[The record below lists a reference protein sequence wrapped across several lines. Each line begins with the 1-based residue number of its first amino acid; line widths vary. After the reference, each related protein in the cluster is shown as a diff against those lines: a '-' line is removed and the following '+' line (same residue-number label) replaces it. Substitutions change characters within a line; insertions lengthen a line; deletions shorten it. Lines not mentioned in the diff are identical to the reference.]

1 MIWYFLIKRTDRI
14 LTIIWDW
21 KKLHHFMKIFWKNPE
36 NISKI
41 NYDVKLSIS
50 CWFKEVNSKR
60 DMFILNNVFKFV
72 YMKRNSKSLVLH
84 WDKPWFTIIA
94 VPNTNYTGI
103 NMIKNN
109 HKNIMGPFKK
119 YFKLKMTFLNLCLLL
134 RHTWYLQRIYSPQ
147 KWQNFD
153 RKKNNQTIPD
163 TVDAFL
169 TRQNICSS
177 YLI

>member
-1 MIWYFLIKRTDRI
+1 
-14 LTIIWDW
+14 
-21 KKLHHFMKIFWKNPE
+21 
-36 NISKI
+36 
-41 NYDVKLSIS
+41 
-50 CWFKEVNSKR
+50 
-60 DMFILNNVFKFV
+60 MFILNNVFKFV

-109 HKNIMGPFKK
+109 HKNIVGPFKK
-119 YFKLKMTFLNLCLLL
+119 YFKLKMTFLNLCPLL
-134 RHTWYLQRIYSPQ
+134 RRTWYLQRIYSPQ

-169 TRQNICSS
+169 TRQNICNS